1 MEEVTV
7 RFSLGDAIEA
17 LKPGPIFRRAVM
29 LYADR
34 KLFLLATFH
43 VVMTAVVIGETD
55 LSFLVLSHIDH
66 LKNMIKELVVRS
78 HCACVA
84 VKSLW

>member
-1 MEEVTV
+1 M
-7 RFSLGDAIEA
+7 RFSLGEAINA
-17 LKPGPIFRRAVM
+17 LNTQVQYSEGL
-29 LYADR
+29 LYNIQIEI
-34 KLFLLATFH
+34 

-55 LSFLVLSHIDH
+55 LSILVLSHIRVDH

>member
-1 MEEVTV
+1 M
-7 RFSLGDAIEA
+7 RFSLGEAINA
-17 LKPGPIFRRAVM
+17 LNTQVQYSEGL
-29 LYADR
+29 LYNIQIEI
-34 KLFLLATFH
+34 

-55 LSFLVLSHIDH
+55 LSILVLSHIRVDH

-84 VKSLW
+84 VKSLDSQFSET